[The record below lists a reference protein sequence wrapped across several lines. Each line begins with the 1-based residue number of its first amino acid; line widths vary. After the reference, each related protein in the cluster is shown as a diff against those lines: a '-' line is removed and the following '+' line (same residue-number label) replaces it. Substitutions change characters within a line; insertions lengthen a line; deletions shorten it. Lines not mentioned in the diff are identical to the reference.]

1 MTPPMA
7 LPRPPAR
14 HYRADSDSSDEA
26 VYYDDHRRRQGYSH
40 GGGRQDASEDIA
52 TGETLQLP
60 AYAAPHEHRYSPAVT
75 YPFPRVNSPQQRPL
89 PEPVYRPLQAL
100 SQAPGLLHRSVPLT
114 YPQLRSAYNNAQ
126 PLRFVHRLQP
136 TYLQPTQP
144 QTAYSPQPAIYTPRQ
159 FYTRQMMQPGYN
171 RYNLILPQQLAYL
184 QQPVYLQ
191 PAQQPAY
198 PQPGQQPAYP
208 QQHTTYLQPAQQSAY
223 PQQQPA
229 YLQPAYP
236 QQHPA
241 YLQPTQLP
249 TYPQPA
255 YPQPAQ
261 QPAYP
266 QPAQQ
271 Q

>member
-14 HYRADSDSSDEA
+14 HYRADSDSGDET

-40 GGGRQDASEDIA
+40 GGDRQDANEDIA
-52 TGETLQLP
+52 TGETLHQP
-60 AYAAPHEHRYSPAVT
+60 AYATPYEHRYSPAVT

-100 SQAPGLLHRSVPLT
+100 SLAPGLLHRPVPLQLT
-114 YPQLRSAYNNAQ
+114 SPQLRSAYNNAQ

-144 QTAYSPQPAIYTPRQ
+144 QTAYSPQPAIYTPQQ

-171 RYNLILPQQLAYL
+171 RYNLIPPQQFAYL
-184 QQPVYLQ
+184 HPAQPVYLQ
-191 PAQQPAY
+191 PAQQPVY
-198 PQPGQQPAYP
+198 PQPGQQPSYA
-208 QQHTTYLQPAQQSAY
+208 QQQPVYLQPAQH
-223 PQQQPA
+223 
-229 YLQPAYP
+229 PAYP

-241 YLQPTQLP
+241 YLQPTPLP
-249 TYPQPA
+249 TYPQLV
-255 YPQPAQ
+255 YPQLAQ
-261 QPAYP
+261 
-266 QPAQQ
+266 
-271 Q
+271 